1 MEPDGAA
8 ATLRNINDAMEEV
21 RRRSLR
27 DRGWT
32 IEEAMEDMR
41 SGKWERRRRVY
52 RSLQANA
59 GLAEADPW
67 HLPAQFVMPMHKKP
81 GSSSLR
87 THSGYWKER
96 EDDFIAIRSKRGGE
110 GSSSPSSSPCYE
122 GVRRTLEF
130 YEHNGTKT
138 DWVMHEYSHLDA
150 NMFLQVTPTSLYLHA
165 ERYSCFL

>member
-8 ATLRNINDAMEEV
+8 ATLRNINDAIEEV

-32 IEEAMEDMR
+32 IEEAIKDMR
-41 SGKWERRRRVY
+41 SGMWEWRRKASRR
-52 RSLQANA
+52 LQANA
-59 GLAEADPW
+59 GLAEVDPW
-67 HLPAQFVMPMHKKP
+67 DLPRRFAMPKDQRT
-81 GSSSLR
+81 SSLR
-87 THSGYWKER
+87 TYSGYWKEK
-96 EDDFIAIRSKRGGE
+96 EDEFIAIRKGGGE
-110 GSSSPSSSPCYE
+110 GSSSPSSSPCYD

-138 DWVMHEYSHLDA
+138 DWVMHEYYHLA
-150 NMFLQVTPTSLYLHA
+150 GNKILQVTPTSLYLHA

>member
-21 RRRSLR
+21 RRRSLSY
-27 DRGWT
+27 RGWT
-32 IEEAMEDMR
+32 IKEAMEDMR
-41 SGKWERRRRVY
+41 SGKWERRRIAY
-52 RSLQANA
+52 RTLQANA

-67 HLPAQFVMPMHKKP
+67 HLPAQFVMPVQKKP
-81 GSSSLR
+81 GSSRLW
-87 THSGYWKER
+87 THSGYWEEK
-96 EDDFIAIRSKRGGE
+96 EDDFIAIRSRGGGE